1 MAGAREEKEMREV
14 TGCEARDFILF
25 CGIYHRGGTQS
36 MFAEQMNAWDRHQN
50 KVWWQGGSGRGFS
63 QQPDNQGDQVAP

>member
-1 MAGAREEKEMREV
+1 MAGAREEKEMRAV
-14 TGCEARDFILF
+14 IGCEARDFILF

-36 MFAEQMNAWDRHQN
+36 MFAEQVNAWKRHQN
-50 KVWWQGGSGRGFS
+50 KVWWHSGPGRGFS

>member
-1 MAGAREEKEMREV
+1 
-14 TGCEARDFILF
+14 
-25 CGIYHRGGTQS
+25 

-50 KVWWQGGSGRGFS
+50 KVWWQGESGRGFS